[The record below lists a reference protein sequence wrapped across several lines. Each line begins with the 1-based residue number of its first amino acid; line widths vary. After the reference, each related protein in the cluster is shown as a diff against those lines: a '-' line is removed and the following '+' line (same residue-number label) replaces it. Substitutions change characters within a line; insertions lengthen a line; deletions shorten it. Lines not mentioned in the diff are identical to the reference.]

1 MPAISRILEV
11 LLYSVAMFLPWLVI
25 TYYPF
30 RSRLRFSS
38 GLVALFVAVL
48 AAGRI
53 ALDLT
58 AAWNLS
64 GSTVIHIVLVVLY
77 IGCYAVSVKGSPVEM
92 ALNMVLVAALGFGC
106 SAAAGGLF
114 RSVTTHLSLSTYNWA
129 HSIMLLGIAVMVSLA
144 YCLVYD
150 TVKARILALVKGEP
164 LPQENVPEPSKPEQK
179 KAPKEKSAPRKPL
192 IRLPRK
198 ETPSAEEPTAEAAP
212 VAVAEPVAV
221 EPASGSEPAA
231 KEAPKEDPA
240 PAAEPAPQASP
251 VAQPVVATPVPEVS
265 EPPQAPVF
273 PDLEQLRSMQFT
285 SLNTRILES
294 RQLRKDLRRQIDT
307 MTECLNSKN
316 YERLQAM
323 LLAMRQQFSTTS
335 YSSNAAVSAP
345 LDYYSQIARSRCIP
359 MSIDVQLPENSFAS
373 IDPTDL
379 ILILGNLLDNA
390 LEACKAPN
398 STQRQISVSVKP
410 YGTSLRLVVKNTS
423 TQPAQRNEQGQYL
436 SSKYDGLGAGL
447 QTVHAIAERYQG
459 KLEINQKEDRF
470 CVRVT
475 LNP

>member
-11 LLYSVAMFLPWLVI
+11 LLYSVVMFLPWLVI

-77 IGCYAVSVKGSPVEM
+77 IGCYAVSVKGSPIEM

-150 TVKARILALVKGEP
+150 TVKARILALLKGEP
-164 LPQENVPEPSKPEQK
+164 LPQDNVPESSKPEQE

-198 ETPSAEEPTAEAAP
+198 DTPSAEAPAAEAAS

-221 EPASGSEPAA
+221 E
-231 KEAPKEDPA
+231 PA

-251 VAQPVVATPVPEVS
+251 VTQTVVVTPVPEVS

-273 PDLEQLRSMQFT
+273 PDLEQLLSMQFT

-423 TQPAQRNEQGQYL
+423 TQPVQRNEQGQYL

-447 QTVHAIAERYQG
+447 QTVRAIAERYQG